1 MTAPHD
7 DITTATAWTE
17 AEMRPQRVP
26 VNVYA
31 AKEAMVLVAPLPAVR
46 CEDVRIELR
55 PGDPA
60 TLRFWAH
67 LRSAGR
73 REYLVHEWEY
83 GGYERLLELPSGFGG
98 GARGVAA
105 QRPARGA
112 GPPRRLHPAAHADPV
127 VSIGGFHAGRP
138 RTEHSDATK
147 HSDGVSRGC
156 CCGGRRRWGR

>member
-1 MTAPHD
+1 MTHD
-7 DITTATAWTE
+7 DVAEATASAE
-17 AEMRPQRVP
+17 AAMRPQRVP

-67 LRSAGR
+67 LRSAGP

-83 GGYERLLELPSGFGG
+83 GGYERQLELPAGFGG
-98 GARGVAA
+98 GVEASLHNGQLVVRVMRGECAEAV
-105 QRPARGA
+105 
-112 GPPRRLHPAAHADPV
+112 
-127 VSIGGFHAGRP
+127 
-138 RTEHSDATK
+138 TATPT
-147 HSDGVSRGC
+147 
-156 CCGGRRRWGR
+156 

>member
-98 GARGVAA
+98 GLEASLHNGQLAVRVLRGDCT
-105 QRPARGA
+105 QPLTLT
-112 GPPRRLHPAAHADPV
+112 P
-127 VSIGGFHAGRP
+127 S
-138 RTEHSDATK
+138 
-147 HSDGVSRGC
+147 
-156 CCGGRRRWGR
+156 